1 MATLNKVFTDKNQR
15 SFRWVNSD
23 EVTNEGGFI
32 TNIDGKVVAFVNGKK
47 VKVPRVLYNEV
58 GRAYYYIS
66 NLKEL
71 GTKMARKH
79 GVWKCS
85 KNQPIRV
92 YKVKT
97 NADVESV
104 INGVREA
111 AGLSVDE
118 NSCLVQNIIGG
129 EFYVQTKE
137 YLNHNYS
144 FVRNEGICDVYEYT
158 GDIQEW
164 TYCEINIFAALW
176 GGIQFLA
183 TPMLRIDNPKD
194 VYGCNYIRFWGDD
207 QTVGTHVVLAFFRA
221 CGTLFFSA
229 PLAMP
234 VGVREATFEP
244 PKSLRRQ
251 KKIAQSVK

>member
-1 MATLNKVFTDKNQR
+1 MSTVLNKVFTDKEQR
-15 SFRWVNSD
+15 SFRWVNPD

-32 TNIDGKVVAFVNGKK
+32 TNIDGKVVAFMNGER
-47 VKVPRVLYNEV
+47 VRVPKVLYNEV
-58 GRAYYYIS
+58 GRPYYYIS

-71 GTKMARKH
+71 GEKMARKH

-92 YKVKT
+92 YKVVT
-97 NADVESV
+97 EADIKSI
-104 INGVREA
+104 INGVQEA
-111 AGLSVDE
+111 AGLTVTEDT
-118 NSCLVQNIIGG
+118 CLVQNIIGG

-137 YLNHNYS
+137 YLNENYS
-144 FVRNEGICDVYEYT
+144 LVRSEGICDVYEYT

-221 CGTLFFSA
+221 CGTQFFSA

-234 VGVREATFEP
+234 VGVHKATFDP
-244 PKSLRRQ
+244 PKSLLRQ
-251 KKIAQSVK
+251 KKIA

>member
-1 MATLNKVFTDKNQR
+1 MSTVLNKVFTDKNQR

-251 KKIAQSVK
+251 KKIA

>member
-1 MATLNKVFTDKNQR
+1 MSTVLNKVFTDKEQR
-15 SFRWVNSD
+15 SFHWVNPD

-32 TNIDGKVVAFVNGKK
+32 TNIDGKVVAFMNGKR
-47 VKVPRVLYNEV
+47 VRVPKVLYNEV
-58 GRAYYYIS
+58 GRPYYYIS

-71 GTKMARKH
+71 GKKMARKH

-92 YKVKT
+92 YKVIT
-97 NADVESV
+97 EADIKSI
-104 INGVREA
+104 INGVQEA
-111 AGLSVDE
+111 AGLTVTEDT
-118 NSCLVQNIIGG
+118 CLVQNIIGG

-137 YLNHNYS
+137 YLSENYS
-144 FVRNEGICDVYEYT
+144 LVRSEGICDVYEYT

-221 CGTLFFSA
+221 CGTQFFSA

-234 VGVREATFEP
+234 VSVQKATFTP
-244 PKSLRRQ
+244 PKSLLRQ
-251 KKIAQSVK
+251 KKIA

>member
-71 GTKMARKH
+71 GAKMARKH

-251 KKIAQSVK
+251 KKIA